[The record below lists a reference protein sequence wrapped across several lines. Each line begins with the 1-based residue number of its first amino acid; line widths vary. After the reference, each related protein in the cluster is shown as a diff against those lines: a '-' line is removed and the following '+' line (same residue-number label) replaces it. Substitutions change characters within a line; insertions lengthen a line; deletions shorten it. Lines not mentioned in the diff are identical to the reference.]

1 MGKINWGRVILGGL
15 LAGIVINLVEFVVH
29 GKMLMAEW
37 NSALAAL
44 GRPGA
49 MAGGAMVWFVIS
61 GFLVGIG
68 MVWLY
73 AAIRPRYGAGPR
85 TAICAGIGAWFFIYL
100 VGLIGSYPFHLW
112 PVRLVT
118 IATVVGFFEYAVAGL
133 AGGWAYKEG

>member
-15 LAGIVINLVEFVVH
+15 LAGVLINIVEYVVH
-29 GKMLMAEW
+29 GRMLERDW
-37 NSALAAL
+37 NAALADLNRA
-44 GRPGA
+44 GA
-49 MAGGAMVWFVIS
+49 MSGSAVVWFVIV

-85 TAICAGIGAWFFIYL
+85 TAICAGIAAWFFVYL
-100 VGLIGSYPFHLW
+100 LPMISEHPFHLW
-112 PVRLVT
+112 PSRLVA
-118 IATVVGFFEYAVAGL
+118 IAVVVGFFEFAVAGL